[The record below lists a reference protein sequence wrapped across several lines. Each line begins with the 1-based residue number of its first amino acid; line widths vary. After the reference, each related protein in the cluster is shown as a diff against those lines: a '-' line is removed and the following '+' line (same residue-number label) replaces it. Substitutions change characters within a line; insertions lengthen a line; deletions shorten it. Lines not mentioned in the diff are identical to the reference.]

1 MPTDFSRGIASAK
14 LSLSADER
22 KKQASSEIA
31 NNETEQREERR
42 GEPVSIFSN
51 TTIRLLPRVS
61 HVKMSNF
68 KTSKDALYTRRVSV
82 LDMFVRR
89 EPK

>member
-31 NNETEQREERR
+31 NNEKTAGRETGRASKHLFKYLNPPTSPR
-42 GEPVSIFSN
+42 FSCQN
-51 TTIRLLPRVS
+51 
-61 HVKMSNF
+61 VKFQNVKRCAVYKEGFS
-68 KTSKDALYTRRVSV
+68 ARYVC
-82 LDMFVRR
+82 
-89 EPK
+89 

>member
-1 MPTDFSRGIASAK
+1 MPTDFSRRIACAR
-14 LSLSADER
+14 LSVSADER

-31 NNETEQREERR
+31 NNEKTAGRETGRASKHVFKYHN
-42 GEPVSIFSN
+42 PPTS
-51 TTIRLLPRVS
+51 RVS